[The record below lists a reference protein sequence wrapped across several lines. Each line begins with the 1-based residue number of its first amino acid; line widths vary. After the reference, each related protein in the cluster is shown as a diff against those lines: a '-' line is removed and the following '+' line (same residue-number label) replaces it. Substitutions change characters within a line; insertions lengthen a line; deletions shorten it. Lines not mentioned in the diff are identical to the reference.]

1 MSEPSPR
8 DATGSSDATRPRP
21 PHLGPPRP
29 RTRPGSRAWGG
40 RGGRPR
46 ESPPRVSSGTP
57 CTCVAPFRARRCF
70 LLRTPCSRFAAFR
83 ARRCSSPRTPCTGF
97 AASRARRCSSPR
109 TPCTGFAASR
119 ARRCSRPRTP
129 CTGFAASRARR
140 SLSPGTPYSSIL
152 GRPSRAGTS
161 DLVVP
166 SPSPSAVACRDS
178 SAWRLVFARSVV
190 ASPSVNERIW
200 RAFYFPRTDRRR
212 APARVDENRHDLGYA
227 YAQPSLAHRRALA
240 LRGRDFWRAS
250 RAPGLACWRRR
261 DRCLLPPPVSRFR
274 SVRRGDFA
282 RPAPAARA
290 RSRTAT
296 TRRCLPRR
304 PPPRTGRRRR

>member
-109 TPCTGFAASR
+109 TPCTCFAPSRARRCFLLRTPCTGFAPSR
-119 ARRCSRPRTP
+119 ARRCSSPRTP
-129 CTGFAASRARR
+129 CTGVEPSRARRCSSPRTPCSCVAPSRARRCPSPRTPCTGVAASRARR
-140 SLSPGTPYSSIL
+140 SLSPGTPCTSTLPCPCRARTSCRSPPP
-152 GRPSRAGTS
+152 RPSA
-161 DLVVP
+161 D
-166 SPSPSAVACRDS
+166 
-178 SAWRLVFARSVV
+178 
-190 ASPSVNERIW
+190 
-200 RAFYFPRTDRRR
+200 
-212 APARVDENRHDLGYA
+212 
-227 YAQPSLAHRRALA
+227 
-240 LRGRDFWRAS
+240 AS
-250 RAPGLACWRRR
+250 RAPGAWRNARSIVTHDSVAALPEPPTRFGRLKLSGVFGRRR
-261 DRCLLPPPVSRFR
+261 ESSKWRGPGRVIVLGRSEAHSRF
-274 SVRRGDFA
+274 
-282 RPAPAARA
+282 A
-290 RSRTAT
+290 RSRRWRSCRRASSRART
-296 TRRCLPRR
+296 TRR
-304 PPPRTGRRRR
+304 